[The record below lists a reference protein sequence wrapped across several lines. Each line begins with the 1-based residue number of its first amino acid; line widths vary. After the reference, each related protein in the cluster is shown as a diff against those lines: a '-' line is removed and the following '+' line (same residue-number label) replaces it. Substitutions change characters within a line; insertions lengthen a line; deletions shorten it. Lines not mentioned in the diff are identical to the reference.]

1 MKRFFLIL
9 IGLIVMVLVVAAF
22 LPKTFLTERSTV
34 IDRPVAEV
42 YDYIKLV
49 RNQDHYGKWNLSD
62 PEMKRSEVGT
72 DGTVGYTYSWDGEK
86 VGKGSQTITKLEEN
100 KAIYT
105 SLDFGFG
112 EPATSHMVLEPVSA
126 GATKVTWGISG
137 KSPWPMNLM
146 TAVYDVGKDFEEGLA
161 NLKKVMEGRP

>member
-9 IGLIVMVLVVAAF
+9 IGLIVILLVVAAF
-22 LPKTFLTERSTV
+22 LPKTFLTERSVV

-42 YDYIKLV
+42 YSYVKLV

-62 PEMKRSEVGT
+62 PEMKKSEVGT
-72 DGTVGYTYSWDGEK
+72 DGTVGYIYRWDGEK
-86 VGKGSQTITKLEEN
+86 VGKGSQTITKLDEN

-105 SLDFGFG
+105 ELDFGFG
-112 EPATSHMVLEPVSA
+112 EPAVSHMVLEPVSA
-126 GATKVTWGISG
+126 TSTRVTWGISG

-146 TAVYDVGKDFEEGLA
+146 GLLYDVGKDFDEGLA
-161 NLKKVMEGRP
+161 NLKKVLESKP